1 MKRDTLQL
9 SKDKYD
15 LLIIGGGIHGACIAW
30 DATLRGL
37 SVALIERGDLG
48 QGTSANSLKTIHGG
62 LRYLQDV
69 DLKLVRRMIHERT
82 SYLRIAPH
90 LVHPIPVLT
99 PTYSRFMKSKMVMS
113 VALKLNDLTG
123 YDRNRI
129 VDPEKYIPPSRLV
142 SRKECFEILP
152 DLPESGVTGGALWFD
167 GQVYDTERLTLSFV
181 QSAVKSGA
189 SVSNYVE
196 GVGFLMRGNRV
207 MGVKARDVLS
217 GETFDIRARVVVNA
231 AGPWVDHVLE
241 GMKPLSSGKKFH
253 HTLAMNIITRKIIDG
268 YAAGIPSWPGTG
280 STPDGDEMK
289 SHMLFVSPW
298 RDYSLIG
305 TFHSHYQ
312 GNPDQFKVKEEH
324 LQKIL
329 VEVNSAYP
337 GADLEGEDVTFIHY
351 GFLAEKKDSSRREV
365 KLVRQGQVFDH
376 RTEDSIEGL
385 ITVVGVKYT
394 TARYVAEK
402 AVDLVFNH
410 LEKKPPN
417 CKTDFTPL
425 HDGQIES
432 FDDLL
437 SRAKKED
444 ACKLN
449 PMVID
454 HLVRNYGS
462 NYGQVRGLIENGEA
476 NVPLGLGSPQV
487 LRAQVLHAVHEEMA
501 LKLSDVILRR
511 TGLGSAGKPETPNL
525 LRCADF
531 MADELDWDDN
541 KKTKE
546 INEVE
551 AKYNFLGL
559 GERN

>member
-1 MKRDTLQL
+1 
-9 SKDKYD
+9 
-15 LLIIGGGIHGACIAW
+15 
-30 DATLRGL
+30 
-37 SVALIERGDLG
+37 
-48 QGTSANSLKTIHGG
+48 
-62 LRYLQDV
+62 
-69 DLKLVRRMIHERT
+69 
-82 SYLRIAPH
+82 
-90 LVHPIPVLT
+90 
-99 PTYSRFMKSKMVMS
+99 
-113 VALKLNDLTG
+113 
-123 YDRNRI
+123 
-129 VDPEKYIPPSRLV
+129 
-142 SRKECFEILP
+142 
-152 DLPESGVTGGALWFD
+152 
-167 GQVYDTERLTLSFV
+167 
-181 QSAVKSGA
+181 
-189 SVSNYVE
+189 
-196 GVGFLMRGNRV
+196 
-207 MGVKARDVLS
+207 
-217 GETFDIRARVVVNA
+217 
-231 AGPWVDHVLE
+231 
-241 GMKPLSSGKKFH
+241 
-253 HTLAMNIITRKIIDG
+253 
-268 YAAGIPSWPGTG
+268 
-280 STPDGDEMK
+280 
-289 SHMLFVSPW
+289 MLFVSPW
-298 RDYSLIG
+298 RDYSIIG

-324 LQKIL
+324 LQNIL

-394 TARYVAEK
+394 TARHIAEK

-462 NYGQVRGLIENGEA
+462 NYGQVRGSIENGEA
-476 NVPLGLGSPQV
+476 NVPLELGSPQV
-487 LRAQVLHAVHEEMA
+487 LRAQVFHAVHEEMA

-541 KKTKE
+541 KKAKE
-546 INEVE
+546 IDEVE
-551 AKYNFLGL
+551 ANYNSLGL
-559 GERN
+559 GGRN